1 MGVRDSVPI
10 REPLFARGLND
21 GRAAQN
27 LTVQAICLVSQVLN
41 VAIEIHLWPYGLR
54 DRVLI
59 CFTPNKR
66 TLQAPTHRDTD
77 EFSRRPALY
86 L

>member
-41 VAIEIHLWPYGLR
+41 VAIEIHLWPVRSSRPCPYL
-54 DRVLI
+54 LHAE
-59 CFTPNKR
+59 
-66 TLQAPTHRDTD
+66 QANLAGAYSSRHR
-77 EFSRRPALY
+77 
-86 L
+86 